1 MKTPNTSSTYTVKV
15 YRTYEVC
22 IQVEAADA
30 QDAQEIVEWSTPEIE
45 ELIFDAMAD
54 PHTILEQQITTL
66 TK

>member
-1 MKTPNTSSTYTVKV
+1 MTNEKSTYTVKV

-22 IQVEAADA
+22 IQVEATDA

>member
-1 MKTPNTSSTYTVKV
+1 MGNKKYTVKV
-15 YRTYEVC
+15 HRTYEVC
-22 IQVEAADA
+22 IQVEATNA

-45 ELIFDAMAD
+45 GLIFDAMAD